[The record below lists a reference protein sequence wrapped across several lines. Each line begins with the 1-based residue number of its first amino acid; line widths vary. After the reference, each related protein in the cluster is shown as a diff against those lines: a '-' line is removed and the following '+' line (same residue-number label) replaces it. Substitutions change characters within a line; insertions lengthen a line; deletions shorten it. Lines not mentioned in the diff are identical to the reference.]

1 MKRALPIIKSEIKE
15 VSKQVSFK
23 MKHLI
28 DMKKLA
34 GILLIVTAVIF
45 SSCYGPIGPVGPPGE
60 DGGLEYATIY
70 DIEGDFTSGNNYNFG
85 FVFPNGGIYETDVV
99 LVYILWEVVDGLEV
113 WRLCPQTVVDDEGVI
128 QYNFDYTYQDVQVF
142 LEFTVPESS
151 LRSAETNN
159 QVFRIAVVPADFAA
173 LKSVDV
179 SNINTILQYPGIEL
193 KLNPKVMLDTSVE
206 LEIK

>member
-1 MKRALPIIKSEIKE
+1 MKRALQIFHSQIKE
-15 VSKQVSFK
+15 VSERVTSNPFNE
-23 MKHLI
+23 
-28 DMKKLA
+28 MKKLA
-34 GILLIVTAVIF
+34 GILFIVAAVIF
-45 SSCYGPIGPVGPPGE
+45 TSCDGPMGPVGPPGE

-85 FVFPNGGIYETDVV
+85 YVFPNGGIYESDVV

-113 WRLCPQTVVDDEGVI
+113 WRLCPQTVITDEGVI
-128 QYNFDYTYQDVQVF
+128 LYNFDYTYEDVQVF
-142 LEFTVPESS
+142 LEFTVPEGS
-151 LRSAETNN
+151 LLPAETDN

-179 SNINTILQYPGIEL
+179 SDINSILQYPGVEL
-193 KLNPKVMLDTSVE
+193 KMNEKVVLETKVE